1 MILRAEGIQKRFD
14 THAVLR
20 DASVEIHPGSLTL
33 LLGANGSGKTTFAN
47 ILATLLS
54 PDQGTVTLDGVPVAK
69 RRGAARR
76 SIGFAS
82 HRPLLY
88 LGLTPLENLAFFGGL
103 AGVPSPER
111 RAMELLERLGMAP
124 FARAA
129 ADRFSRGMLQRIVL
143 ARALL
148 TDPKILLLDEPY
160 TGLDE
165 AGVAVVNEI
174 LREARDRGT
183 GSLVTTHEPERVR
196 PLATRVL
203 EIRGGRV
210 EAAA

>member
-14 THAVLR
+14 TRIVLR
-20 DASVEIHPGSLTL
+20 DADIEIAPGGITL
-33 LLGANGSGKTTFAN
+33 LLGTNGSGKTTLAN

-54 PDQGTVTLDGVPVAK
+54 PDRGVLTVDGEPIA
-69 RRGAARR
+69 RRRAAARR

-88 LGLTPLENLAFFGGL
+88 LGLTPLENLSFFGGL

-124 FARAA
+124 FARSPVE
-129 ADRFSRGMLQRIVL
+129 RFSRGMLQRIVL

-148 TDPKILLLDEPY
+148 ADPKILILDEPY

-165 AGVAVVNEI
+165 TGVAVVNEV
-174 LREARDRGT
+174 LRDARERGA
-183 GSLVTTHEPERVR
+183 GSLVITHEPERVR

-203 EIRGGRV
+203 RMNAGRV

>member
-1 MILRAEGIQKRFD
+1 MILRAEGIRKRFE
-14 THAVLR
+14 TRVVLR
-20 DASVEIHPGSLTL
+20 DAAIEIGPGSITL
-33 LLGANGSGKTTFAN
+33 LLGANGSGKTTLAN

-54 PDQGTVTLDGVPVAK
+54 PDRGSVTLDGEPVARK
-69 RRGAARR
+69 RGAARR

-88 LGLTPLENLAFFGGL
+88 LGLTPLENLTFFGGL
-103 AGVPSPER
+103 AGVPAPER
-111 RAMELLERLGMAP
+111 RAMDLLERLGMAP
-124 FARAA
+124 FARAPVE
-129 ADRFSRGMLQRIVL
+129 RFSRGMLQRIVL

-165 AGVAVVNEI
+165 TGVEVVNEV
-174 LREARDRGT
+174 LRDARERGT
-183 GSLVTTHEPERVR
+183 GSLVITHEPERVR

-203 EIRGGRV
+203 RMHGGRV
-210 EAAA
+210 EVAA

>member
-14 THAVLR
+14 TRVVLR
-20 DASVEIHPGSLTL
+20 DAAIEIGPGSITL
-33 LLGANGSGKTTFAN
+33 LLGTNGSGKTTLCN

-54 PDQGTVTLDGVPVAK
+54 ADRGAVTLDGEPVARK
-69 RRGAARR
+69 RSAARR
-76 SIGFAS
+76 AIGFAS

-88 LGLTPLENLAFFGGL
+88 LGLTPLENLSFFGGL
-103 AGVPSPER
+103 AGVASPER

-124 FARAA
+124 FARAPVE
-129 ADRFSRGMLQRIVL
+129 RFSRGMLQRIVL

-165 AGVAVVNEI
+165 SGVAVVNEV
-174 LREARDRGT
+174 LRDARERGT
-183 GSLVTTHEPERVR
+183 GSLVITHEPERVR

-203 EIRGGRV
+203 RMQGGRV
-210 EAAA
+210 EEAA

>member
-14 THAVLR
+14 TRVVLR
-20 DASVEIHPGSLTL
+20 DAAIEIGPGSVIL
-33 LLGANGSGKTTFAN
+33 LLGANGSGKTTLAN
-47 ILATLLS
+47 ILATLLQ
-54 PDQGTVTLDGVPVAK
+54 PDRGSVTLDGRPIAK
-69 RRGAARR
+69 SRGASRR

-88 LGLTPLENLAFFGGL
+88 LGLTPLENLSFFAGL
-103 AGVPSPER
+103 AGVPSPGR

-124 FARAA
+124 FARAPVE
-129 ADRFSRGMLQRIVL
+129 RFSRGMLQRIVL

-165 AGVAVVNEI
+165 SGVAVVNEL
-174 LREARDRGT
+174 LRDARERGA
-183 GSLVTTHEPERVR
+183 GSLVVTHEPERAR

-203 EIRGGRV
+203 RMRGGRV
-210 EAAA
+210 EEAA

>member
-1 MILRAEGIQKRFD
+1 LILRAEGIQKRFD
-14 THAVLR
+14 TRVVLR
-20 DASVEIHPGSLTL
+20 DAAIEIGPGSITL
-33 LLGANGSGKTTFAN
+33 LLGTNGSGKTTLAN

-54 PDQGTVTLDGVPVAK
+54 PDRGSVTVDGRPVA
-69 RRGAARR
+69 RMRGAARR

-124 FARAA
+124 FARAPVE
-129 ADRFSRGMLQRIVL
+129 RFSRGMLQRIVL

-148 TDPKILLLDEPY
+148 TGPKILLLDEPY

-165 AGVAVVNEI
+165 TGVAVVNEV
-174 LREARDRGT
+174 LREARERGT
-183 GSLVTTHEPERVR
+183 GSLVITHEPERVR

-203 EIRGGRV
+203 RMQGGRV
-210 EAAA
+210 EEAA

>member
-1 MILRAEGIQKRFD
+1 LILRAEGIQKRFD
-14 THAVLR
+14 TRIVLR
-20 DASVEIHPGSLTL
+20 DAAIEIGPGSITL
-33 LLGANGSGKTTFAN
+33 LLGTNGSGKTTFAN

-54 PDQGTVTLDGVPVAK
+54 PDRGAVTVDGEPIA
-69 RRGAARR
+69 RNRAAARR

-88 LGLTPLENLAFFGGL
+88 LGLTPLENLCFFGGL
-103 AGVPSPER
+103 AGVPSPAR

-124 FARAA
+124 FARAPVE
-129 ADRFSRGMLQRIVL
+129 RFSRGMLQRIVL

-165 AGVAVVNEI
+165 TGVEVVNEV
-174 LREARDRGT
+174 LRDARERGA
-183 GSLVTTHEPERVR
+183 GSLVITHEPERVR
-196 PLATRVL
+196 PLATRIL
-203 EIRGGRV
+203 RMHGGRV
-210 EAAA
+210 EEAA

>member
-1 MILRAEGIQKRFD
+1 LILRAEGLQKRFD
-14 THAVLR
+14 TRVVLR
-20 DASVEIHPGSLTL
+20 DAGIEIGPGTLTL
-33 LLGANGSGKTTFAN
+33 LLGANGSGKTTLAN

-54 PDQGTVTLDGVPVAK
+54 PERGSVTLDGEPIGK
-69 RRGAARR
+69 HRGRARR

-88 LGLTPLENLAFFGGL
+88 LGLTPLENLSFFGGL

-111 RAMELLERLGMAP
+111 RAMELIERLGMAP
-124 FARAA
+124 FARAP

-165 AGVAVVNEI
+165 TGVAVVNDV
-174 LREARDRGT
+174 LREARERGT
-183 GSLVTTHEPERVR
+183 GSLVITHEPERAR

-203 EIRGGRV
+203 RVHGGRV
-210 EAAA
+210 EEAA

>member
-14 THAVLR
+14 RHVVLR
-20 DASVEIHPGSLTL
+20 DAAIEIGPGSVTL
-33 LLGANGSGKTTFAN
+33 LLGANGSGKTTFAG

-54 PDQGTVTLDGVPVAK
+54 PDRGAVTIDGAPVQRARK
-69 RRGAARR
+69 AARR
-76 SIGFAS
+76 AIGYAS

-88 LGLTPLENLAFFGGL
+88 LGLTPLENLSFFGGL
-103 AGVPSPER
+103 AGVASPDR
-111 RAMELLERLGMAP
+111 RAMELLERLGMGP
-124 FARAA
+124 HARSPVE
-129 ADRFSRGMLQRIVL
+129 RFSRGMVQRIVL

-165 AGVAVVNEI
+165 AGVAVVNEV
-174 LREARDRGT
+174 LRDARDRGAGT
-183 GSLVTTHEPERVR
+183 LVITHEPERVR

-203 EIRGGRV
+203 LLRDGRV
-210 EAAA
+210 EEAA

>member
-14 THAVLR
+14 RHVVLR
-20 DASVEIHPGSLTL
+20 EAAIEIGPGSITL
-33 LLGANGSGKTTFAN
+33 LLGTNGSGKTTLAN

-54 PDQGTVTLDGVPVAK
+54 PDRGAVTLDGKPIEKA
-69 RRGAARR
+69 RGAARR
-76 SIGFAS
+76 VIGFAS

-88 LGLTPLENLAFFGGL
+88 IGLTPLENLAFFGGL
-103 AGVPSPER
+103 AGVAAPER

-124 FARAA
+124 FARAPV
-129 ADRFSRGMLQRIVL
+129 DRFSRGMLQRIVL

-165 AGVAVVNEI
+165 TGVAVVNDV
-174 LREARDRGT
+174 LRDARDRGT
-183 GSLVTTHEPERVR
+183 GSLVITHEPERVR

-203 EIRGGRV
+203 RMQGGRV